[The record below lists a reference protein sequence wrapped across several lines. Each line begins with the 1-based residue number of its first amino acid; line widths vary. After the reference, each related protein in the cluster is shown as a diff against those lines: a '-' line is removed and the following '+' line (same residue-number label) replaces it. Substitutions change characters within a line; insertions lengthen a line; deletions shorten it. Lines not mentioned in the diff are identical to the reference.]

1 MTFWI
6 VSLGIAA
13 VVAALLVLALT
24 RRGAAEDPA
33 AFDVQVYRDQLSEV
47 ERDLARGVL
56 TESEAEQVRIE
67 VSRRLLDAD
76 KAAQTVETGREA
88 PRWASFGIAGV
99 AAAVVIGGTW
109 QLYSLVGAPGYPDLP
124 LADRIA
130 MSELARQNRPSQAEA
145 EAEAARLAPVRPEID
160 AQTSALL
167 EQLRTALADR
177 PNDLQGHILLAR
189 NEAAIGRFAEAQRA
203 QARVIAIK
211 GDAASAD
218 DYADLADLM
227 VLAAGGF
234 VSPEAEAV
242 VRETLARD
250 PANGTARYYS
260 GLLAS
265 QVGRY
270 DVAFRVWRALLETS
284 GAEDPW
290 VPPIRAQIVSL
301 SQLAGVDYVLPEID
315 STAPGPTAADVA
327 AAEDMSP
334 AARMEM
340 IRGMV
345 DGLSDRLATDG
356 GPPEDWARLIRAL
369 GVLGQR
375 DRAAAIWAEAQE
387 VFPDDINRVP
397 ILRAARDAGVAQ

>member
-6 VSLGIAA
+6 LSLGIAA
-13 VVAALLVLALT
+13 IVAALIVIALT
-24 RRGAAEDPA
+24 RRGQGDDPA
-33 AFDVQVYRDQLSEV
+33 AYDVQVYRDQLREV

-76 KAAQTVETGREA
+76 KAANASAAGSEA
-88 PRWASFGIAGV
+88 PRWASLGIAT
-99 AAAVVIGGTW
+99 AAILVVVGGTW

-124 LADRIA
+124 LAQRIA
-130 MSELARQNRPSQAEA
+130 LAEQARQNRPSQAEA
-145 EAEAARLAPVRPEID
+145 EAEAARLAPPAPAID
-160 AQTSALL
+160 ARTTDLL
-167 EQLRTALADR
+167 NQLRTALADR
-177 PNDLQGHILLAR
+177 PNDLEGHTLLAR
-189 NEAAIGRFAEAQRA
+189 NEAAIGRFADAQRA

-211 GDAASAD
+211 GEAATAG

-242 VRETLARD
+242 VGETLARD
-250 PANGTARYYS
+250 PSNGTARYYS

-284 GAEDPW
+284 PADAPW
-290 VPPIRAQIVSL
+290 VPPIRAQIVQL
-301 SQLAGVDYVLPEID
+301 SQLAGVDYVLPPLD
-315 STAPGPTAADVA
+315 GPPSGPTAADIA

-345 DGLSDRLATDG
+345 DGLGERLANEG

-397 ILRAARDAGVAQ
+397 ILQAARDAGVAQ